1 MTQYAKI
8 DCTNEIYAKNW
19 VRRTWTEKV
28 NTGKVNGQWLVN
40 GQRPADDVT
49 GRRGDDVSRTVDAD
63 AARADVAEVMTSA
76 DQVPTREG
84 AWQRMDGA

>member
-1 MTQYAKI
+1 MAKTFAKIAKTFVGLSVTIVARGRRLVLILHFEAKHAKI

-49 GRRGDDVSRTVDAD
+49 G
-63 AARADVAEVMTSA
+63 
-76 DQVPTREG
+76 
-84 AWQRMDGA
+84 